1 MFTAALAPITATSA
15 FGQAKTAVAPSER
28 EFIAMYAPPYA
39 LRVTRVTRGTTASAK
54 ACSSLAPRRT
64 TPSHSWPRPGR

>member
-1 MFTAALAPITATSA
+1 MTATSA
-15 FGQAKTAVAPSER
+15 PGQAKTRVAPSAR

-39 LRVTRVTRGTTASAK
+39 LRVTNVTRATVDSAK

-64 TPSHSWPRPGR
+64 TPSHSWPTPGR